1 MPVHVSP
8 ELTGKMPG
16 MDDATAGLTGEL
28 SRRQASDAVSGL
40 GWRVRPRGPADTGAG
55 GIAGPRTSADAG
67 PGRSVQLTEIVID
80 ALDIAAVRPF
90 WKAVIGYGDEADR
103 AGPRDP
109 LIDPM
114 RQGPACW

>member
-1 MPVHVSP
+1 M
-8 ELTGKMPG
+8 
-16 MDDATAGLTGEL
+16 
-28 SRRQASDAVSGL
+28 
-40 GWRVRPRGPADTGAG
+40 
-55 GIAGPRTSADAG
+55 
-67 PGRSVQLTEIVID
+67 ID

-90 WKAVIGYGDEADR
+90 WKAVMGYGDEADR